1 MKNLNISLL
10 TGCLLATG
18 LTFAQGTKPT
28 TKPGT
33 TTKPATGVV
42 AAPALD
48 RSMRPN
54 AAPAKAIN
62 IKDSEVF
69 TTSNGITVIL
79 SENYKLPK
87 VSFDLYTGSS
97 PRIEGDK
104 AGLAE
109 MAGSLIMSGTANR
122 TKDQLD
128 KEVDFIGANL
138 SADKSSVSLS
148 CLSKHVDKGLALMSD
163 VLMNANFPESEFER
177 IKKQNESGLMAAKS
191 DAGTMAKNATVK
203 VNFPSH
209 PYGEVMTEATLN
221 NIKREDVMNYFKAN
235 FTPKGSYLV
244 VVGAIS
250 RAETEALVN
259 KYFTSWNGGPV
270 YTNPTND
277 GAFGKGNR
285 VVFVKKPGAVQSVVY
300 VTFPVKMRT
309 GDKDQLALSVLNGIL
324 GGGGFGT
331 RLMQNLR
338 EDKAYTYGCYSS
350 LNITEDGSWLSA
362 GGNFRN
368 AVTDSAITEILKE
381 LEKITTEY
389 VSDEE
394 LSLTKA
400 TMAGNFARSLERP
413 STVARFAF
421 NIIRNKLAK
430 DYYQTYLQRLEA
442 VTKEDV
448 LQMAQKY
455 FTAKNCNIVVVGNE
469 EIIDKLKKFDTDG
482 KIEMLDAFGD
492 EVKERKP
499 ADITKEQ
506 LLEKYMYAVTNTN
519 NKKALAKKVKGIKS
533 YERVLDLTT
542 PQIPI
547 PLKMTDYFVASV
559 TEAQKM
565 EGQGMVFQKS
575 YYDGKTGFTFNM
587 QTGKKDLT
595 AEEMAAKKKSSG
607 LLPEMNFA
615 TNGTNF
621 EIIGIEVNNGV
632 EYYVLRKW
640 DEEGESFDYFNKNT
654 FMKER
659 TIGIRK
665 QGEETVEST
674 TVFSDF
680 KEVGGMLF
688 AHKINLS
695 VGGMS
700 LSGTVSKLE
709 VNGKIDLKDFK

>member
-1 MKNLNISLL
+1 MNRHNISFLA
-10 TGCLLATG
+10 GCLLATG

-28 TKPGT
+28 TKPAVT
-33 TTKPATGVV
+33 NKPATTL
-42 AAPALD
+42 APALD
-48 RSMRPN
+48 RSTRP
-54 AAPAKAIN
+54 APAPAKPIN

-69 TTSNGITVIL
+69 TTANGITVIL

-87 VSFDLYTGSS
+87 VTIDLYIGSS
-97 PRIEGDK
+97 PRMEGDK

-109 MAGSLIMSGTANR
+109 MAGSLIMSGTANK

-128 KEVDFIGANL
+128 KEVDFIGASL
-138 SADKSSVSLS
+138 SADKSSISLS
-148 CLSKHVDKGLALMSD
+148 CLSKHVDKGLSLMSD
-163 VLMNANFPESEFER
+163 VLMNANFPESEFDR

-191 DAGTMAKNATVK
+191 DAGTMATNATVK
-203 VNFPSH
+203 VNFPNH

-221 NIKREDVMNYFKAN
+221 NIKREDVMNYYKAN

-250 RAETEALVN
+250 RAETEAMVA
-259 KYFTSWNGGPV
+259 KYFNTWNGGPV

-277 GAFGKGNR
+277 GNFGKGNR

-309 GDKDQLALSVLNGIL
+309 GDKDQLPLTVLNGIL

-389 VSDEE
+389 VTDEE

-430 DYYQTYLQRLEA
+430 DYYQTYLQRLES

-469 EIIDKLKKFDTDG
+469 EILDKLKKFDSDG

-492 EVKERKP
+492 ELKERKA
-499 ADITKEQ
+499 ADISKEQ
-506 LLEKYMYAVTNTN
+506 LLEKYLFAVTNTS
-519 NKKALAKKVKGIKS
+519 NKKALDKKVKGIKS
-533 YERVLDLTT
+533 YERVLDLST

-547 PLKMTDYFVASV
+547 PLKMTDYFVATV

-575 YYDGKTGFTFNM
+575 FYDGKSGFNFNM

-595 AEEMAAKKKSSG
+595 AEEMSAKKKSSG
-607 LLPEMNFA
+607 LFPEMNYA
-615 TNGTNF
+615 KNAMNF
-621 EIIGIEVNNGV
+621 ELIGIEQSNGV

-659 TIGIRK
+659 TISIRK

-674 TVFSDF
+674 TVFGDY
-680 KEVGGMLF
+680 KEVGGVLF
-688 AHKINLS
+688 AHKISLS
-695 VGGMS
+695 VGAMS